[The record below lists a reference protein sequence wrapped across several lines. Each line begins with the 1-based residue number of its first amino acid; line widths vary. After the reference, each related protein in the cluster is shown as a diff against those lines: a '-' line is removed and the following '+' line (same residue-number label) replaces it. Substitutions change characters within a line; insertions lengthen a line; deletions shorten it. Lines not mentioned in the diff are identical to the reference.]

1 MVKPAEMRRYQAESL
16 RAEAEMF
23 KLHEILDKD
32 DFDSLVQQI
41 YEKLDPELFLLCGM
55 DDIPLL
61 QDVVKDIRFN
71 IGNAYIIN

>member
-41 YEKLDPELFLLCGM
+41 YEKLDPELFLLYSM
-55 DDIPLL
+55 DDIPIL
-61 QDVVKDIRFN
+61 QDVVRDIRIN
-71 IGNAYIIN
+71 IGNAYFIN